1 MSSSYIEPSK
11 INERWNE
18 MLRRQGIRRRDST
31 KKVGPRYACALKM
44 DHNGNDH
51 VIDDGLRLLLEATQR
66 TSLAPANLSVDA
78 NLQFDDENTV
88 LAFVYIEPP
97 PASL

>member
-31 KKVGPRYACALKM
+31 KKVGPRSACALKM
-44 DHNGNDH
+44 DHNGNDYM
-51 VIDDGLRLLLEATQR
+51 I
-66 TSLAPANLSVDA
+66 DA
-78 NLQFDDENTV
+78 NLQFDGENTV